1 MCRVFL
7 TSSQVYLT
15 HPEEAVVNVSF
26 QEKSL
31 WLMFVSLVGAFGFY
45 FVAVLPGQAV
55 NIGPQQVVL
64 FVLAVVLLVIV
75 QILGHIV
82 IAVLDRRSGTDERD
96 RLIALKG
103 TRNGSFI
110 LATGTFLALCTA
122 VLTDGNFA
130 FAHVLLGFWVLAQLV
145 EIGSQLYLYRRG
157 A

>member
-1 MCRVFL
+1 MGL
-7 TSSQVYLT
+7 
-15 HPEEAVVNVSF
+15 SF

-45 FVAVLPGQAV
+45 FATVLPARATD
-55 NIGPQQVVL
+55 ILPHQVVL
-64 FVLAVVLLVIV
+64 FALTVVLLVIV
-75 QILGHIV
+75 QIAGHIV
-82 IAVLDRRSGTDERD
+82 IAVVDRRSDTDERD

-103 TRNGSFI
+103 TRNGSFV
-110 LATGTFLALCTA
+110 LATGVFLALCAA
-122 VLTDGNFA
+122 VFTEGKFV